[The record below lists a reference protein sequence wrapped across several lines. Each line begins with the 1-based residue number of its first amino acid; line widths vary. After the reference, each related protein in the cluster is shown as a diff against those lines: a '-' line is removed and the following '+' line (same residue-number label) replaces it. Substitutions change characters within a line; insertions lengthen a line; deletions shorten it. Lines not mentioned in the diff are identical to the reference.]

1 MSRSDARGW
10 LADLPPV
17 RRLWRPRDDAHPIDT
32 AVWLA
37 ESELVAAA
45 AGLVDVQRACSHAC
59 TILLGEPGIGKSTEL
74 LGFVRQHSGR
84 GGIVQLIELRGFGDE
99 QRLLDELGLGSVST
113 AAESPEHPVLA
124 LDSLDECPMPMGQVI
139 ELLKRALPALPRGAH
154 LVVACRTAA
163 WPPILEAVL
172 RGYYTDVGVYEL
184 LPLTHSQVAELAAA
198 AGLDPEAFRDAVA
211 DARVAPLTVSPN
223 TLKLLLADALSW
235 AGSGPLR
242 LPGGQQELFDR
253 ACRRLAAEP
262 NPYRQVSGSFRS
274 PDEVVAV
281 AGYLATIA
289 LFSGAAEFW
298 IDPVEESP
306 PGALAPAACGPA
318 SVAWNDQES
327 LRVGP
332 LSVDQWLVRE
342 VLGTALFAGR
352 GEERLGFVHQT
363 IAEYLAARHLV
374 SAGVPTQQVIALL
387 RGRKGRLAP
396 QVQAVAAWLIALAPD
411 RYGHLLG
418 DDPTAFI
425 RSAVELPDPSYRE
438 ILVNGLLDLASRYE
452 LSDIYGL
459 DLNGLNYPGLAA
471 RLTDF
476 LQDRAAPADVR
487 MLAALVARANHLRE
501 LVPVLLERTLDDRQ
515 PVGLRGL
522 FGNMALELGD
532 LDTHR
537 RLATL
542 TGESADHDPE
552 DELFGLGLSA
562 SLRAG
567 TSLGDFLPGLRP
579 PREPDL
585 FGSYRLLL
593 ISELPKRIADPR
605 LDTAQLLAALA
616 WAAELEDKA
625 GTQGAVPTPDSS
637 AGRLL
642 DPMEPV
648 LDAILQAGVA
658 GCGDDERLLDA
669 TAGLLAV
676 RLEHHSTILHD
687 QRSQLP
693 TVPTNSRHAIVAATR
708 RELRNLSV
716 HQSAAWPLH
725 GVLILAED
733 LPWLINQALTTTDPE
748 EAADWALY
756 ARWAFNL
763 DDEHHIRLVL
773 EIAPDTILYRQ
784 GFANWREPVRLDS
797 ELADQLRRAHR
808 RSPEPEP
815 EAPSASE
822 LRQRLVTILEATPDD
837 DTFTR
842 LCQLLLFRP
851 GQRWAHNQ
859 LELDI
864 TGLPGWEL
872 LDSAQRDLA
881 AGLAGHHLRHADVDP
896 AAYLGTNTIDF
907 RVLAGV
913 RALALLCHTLNQ
925 PPELPPDRWALW
937 APSLVGAPVDTGS
950 QGMLEEALQLAY
962 RHAPE
967 AVQQAASILAHQP
980 DPFGEF
986 PLRRLEPILDVT
998 AIPWLA
1004 ELAADPSIGRSP
1016 AAEAL
1021 RQLFNHD
1028 LAAARRHLDSVL
1040 QPSRLTDP
1048 AGRERAEDAV
1058 VTALATAPTAVW
1070 DVVWPVL
1077 ETNGAFGEAV
1087 FLRVAHDRD
1096 RVAPALTEQQL
1107 VDLWQLLHTRF
1118 PPDQDPVVHGGHI
1131 ITPRESVANLRNRL
1145 LPELAQRGNDDAT
1158 ALLRRLVEEHPQ
1170 LPWLARLAADA
1181 EQTARRGDW
1190 TPLPARQVVALLA
1203 APERLLLRT
1212 SRDLLDA
1219 VLDAMHA
1226 IQQDLGHGAP
1236 PEATLLWNHGPACRG
1251 GPGNGCR
1258 PKSEDEISDYLAGHL
1273 RRHLQHAAVNRE
1285 VQTQR
1290 RAPTGIGERVDL
1302 LVEAR
1307 ARAAPHDLVQ
1317 VAVEVKGCWNREA
1330 LSGLGDQLVRYLN
1343 SLPGSA
1349 GLFVVAW
1356 FDPAH
1361 WDMPGPW
1368 TRHPILGQQTNLIA
1382 ALSNQAGEASSSTGR
1397 AIAARILDCSIPT

>member
-1 MSRSDARGW
+1 

-17 RRLWRPRDDAHPIDT
+17 RRLWRPRDDAHPVDA

-59 TILLGEPGIGKSTEL
+59 TVLLGEPGIGKSTEL
-74 LGFVRQHSGR
+74 LGFVKQHSER
-84 GGIVQLIELRGFGDE
+84 GGIAQLVELRGFGDE
-99 QRLLDELGLGSVST
+99 QRLLDELGLGFVGK
-113 AAESPEHPVLA
+113 AGGSPEHPVLI
-124 LDSLDECPMPMGQVI
+124 LDSLDECPIPMAQVI
-139 ELLKRALPALPRGAH
+139 ELLKRALPALPRDAH
-154 LVVACRTAA
+154 LVVVCRTAA

-184 LPLTHSQVAELAAA
+184 LPLTHSQSAELAAA

-211 DARVAPLTVSPN
+211 DARVAPLTASPN
-223 TLKLLLADALSW
+223 TLKLLLADALCW
-235 AGSGPLR
+235 TGPGPLR
-242 LPGGQQELFDR
+242 LPDSQQELFER

-262 NPYRQVSGSFRS
+262 NPYRQVSGPSHN

-298 IDPVEESP
+298 INPVEEPP
-306 PGALAPAACGPA
+306 PGALTPAACGPA
-318 SVAWNDQES
+318 TVAWSDQDGP
-327 LRVGP
+327 RVGP
-332 LSVDQWLVRE
+332 LAVDERLIRE
-342 VLGTALFAGR
+342 VLATALFAGR
-352 GEERLGFVHQT
+352 GLEHLGFAHQT

-374 SAGVPTQQVIALL
+374 SADVPTRQVIALL

-438 ILVNGLLDLASRYE
+438 VLVNGLLDLASRYE
-452 LSDIYGL
+452 LGDIFGL
-459 DLNGLNYPGLAA
+459 DLTNLTHPGLAA
-471 RLTDF
+471 KLTDF

-487 MLAALVARANHLRE
+487 ILAALIARANHLRE
-501 LVPVLLERTLDDRQ
+501 LVPVLLGRALDDRES
-515 PVGLRGL
+515 VGLRGI

-532 LDTHR
+532 IDAHS
-537 RLATL
+537 RLSTL
-542 TGESADHDPE
+542 TEESADRDPD

-567 TSLGDFLPGLRP
+567 TPLEDVLPGLRP
-579 PREPDL
+579 PRNPDL

-593 ISELPKRIADPR
+593 ISELPKRIADPE
-605 LDTAQLLAALA
+605 LDAAQLLAALA
-616 WAAELEDKA
+616 WAAELEAQA
-625 GTQGAVPTPDSS
+625 GTQAAVPPPDPS

-648 LDAILQAGVA
+648 LDAILRTGVA
-658 GCGDDERLLDA
+658 RCADGERLLHA
-669 TAGLLAV
+669 SARLLAV
-676 RLEHHSTILHD
+676 RLEHHSAILHD

-693 TVPTNSRHAIVAATR
+693 TLPTSSRHAIVAAAR
-708 RELRNLSV
+708 RELRNLGV

-725 GVLILAED
+725 GALILAED
-733 LPWLINQALTTTDPE
+733 LPWLISQAQPALDPE

-756 ARWAFNL
+756 ARWAFNP
-763 DDEHHIRLVL
+763 DDERHIRLVL

-784 GFANWREPVRLDS
+784 GFASWREPIRLDS

-808 RSPEPEP
+808 GSPEPDP
-815 EAPSASE
+815 EAPSASQ
-822 LRQRLVTILEATPDD
+822 LCQQLVTVLETIPDD

-842 LCQLLLFRP
+842 LCYLLLFRP
-851 GQRWAHNQ
+851 GQRYAHNR
-859 LELDI
+859 LELDV

-872 LDSAQRDLA
+872 LDSAQREHATELA
-881 AGLAGHHLRHADVDP
+881 RHHLRHADADP
-896 AAYLGTNTIDF
+896 AAYLGTNTINF

-913 RALALLCHTLNQ
+913 RALVLLCHTLNQ
-925 PPELPPDRWALW
+925 SLELPPDRWALW
-937 APSLVGAPVDTGS
+937 APALVGAPVDTGN
-950 QGMLEEALQLAY
+950 QGMLQEALQLAY

-967 AVQQAASILAHQP
+967 AVQQAASVLAHQP

-986 PLRRLEPILDVT
+986 PLRRLEPILD
-998 AIPWLA
+998 AAAAPWLA
-1004 ELAADPSIGRSP
+1004 ELAANPTIGRSP

-1028 LAAARRHLDSVL
+1028 SAAALHHLGRVPL
-1040 QPSRLTDP
+1040 PSRCVDST
-1048 AGRERAEDAV
+1048 AFGRAEDAA
-1058 VTALATAPTAVW
+1058 VTALATAPTVVW

-1077 ETNGAFGEAV
+1077 ETDGAFGEAV

-1107 VDLWQLLHTRF
+1107 IDLWQLLHTRF
-1118 PPDQDPVVHGGHI
+1118 PPDQDPIVHGGHI
-1131 ITPRESVANLRNRL
+1131 VTPRESVANLRDRL
-1145 LPELAQRGNDDAT
+1145 LPELAQRGSDDAA

-1181 EQTARRGDW
+1181 EQAARRGDW
-1190 TPLPARQVVALLA
+1190 TPLPTRQVVALLA

-1219 VLDAMHA
+1219 VLDAVHA
-1226 IQQDLGHGAP
+1226 IQQALGQGAP

-1258 PKSEDEISDYLAGHL
+1258 PKSEDEISDYLTGHL

-1307 ARAAPHDLVQ
+1307 ARTSPHDLVQ

-1330 LSGLGDQLVRYLN
+1330 LTGLNDQLVRYLN

-1356 FDPAH
+1356 FDPVH
-1361 WDMPGPW
+1361 RDTPGPW
-1368 TRHPILGQQTNLIA
+1368 TRHPILGHPTNLSA
-1382 ALSNQAGEASSSTGR
+1382 ALSDQAEQTSSSTGR
-1397 AIAARILDCSIPT
+1397 AIAAKFLDCSMPN

>member
-10 LADLPPV
+10 LADLPRV
-17 RRLWRPRDDAHPIDT
+17 RRLWRPRDDAHPVDT
-32 AVWLA
+32 SVWLA

-74 LGFVRQHSGR
+74 LGFVKEYSER
-84 GGIVQLIELRGFGDE
+84 GGLAQLVELRGFGDE
-99 QRLLDELGLGSVST
+99 QRLLDELGLGAVSQ
-113 AAESPEHPVLA
+113 AAESPEQSVLA
-124 LDSLDECPMPMGQVI
+124 LDSLDECPMPIGQVI
-139 ELLKRALPALPRGAH
+139 ELLKRALPTLSRGAH

-163 WPPILEAVL
+163 WPLILEAVL
-172 RGYYTDVGVYEL
+172 RGYYTDVGIYEL
-184 LPLTHSQVAELAAA
+184 LPLTHSQIAELAAA
-198 AGLDPEAFRDAVA
+198 TGLDPEAFRDAVA

-235 AGSGPLR
+235 TGPGPLR
-242 LPGGQQELFDR
+242 LPGSQQELFDR

-262 NPYRQVSGSFRS
+262 NPYRQLSGPSRN

-281 AGYLATIA
+281 AGYLATIT

-298 IDPVEESP
+298 INPIEEPP

-318 SVAWNDQES
+318 TVAWSDRDGP
-327 LRVGP
+327 RVGP
-332 LSVDQWLVRE
+332 LSLGERLIRE
-342 VLGTALFAGR
+342 VLATALFAGR
-352 GEERLGFVHQT
+352 GEDRLGFVHQT
-363 IAEYLAARHLV
+363 IADYLAARHLV
-374 SAGVPTQQVIALL
+374 SADVPTRQVIALL
-387 RGRKGRLAP
+387 RGRRGRLAP
-396 QVQAVAAWLIALAPD
+396 QVQAVAAWLIGRAPD
-411 RYGHLLG
+411 RYGHLIG

-425 RSAVELPDPSYRE
+425 RSAVELPDRSYRE

-452 LSDIYGL
+452 LGDIFGL
-459 DLNGLNYPGLAA
+459 DLNNLTHPGLAA

-487 MLAALVARANHLRE
+487 ILAALIARANHLRE
-501 LVPVLLERTLDDRQ
+501 LVPVLLGRALNDSE
-515 PVGLRGL
+515 PVGLRGI

-532 LDTHR
+532 LDTYR

-542 TGESADHDPE
+542 TGESADRDPD

-567 TSLGDFLPGLRP
+567 TPLPDFLPGLRP
-579 PREPDL
+579 PRNPDL

-593 ISELPKRIADPR
+593 ISELPKRIADPQI
-605 LDTAQLLAALA
+605 DAAQLLAALA
-616 WAAELEDKA
+616 WAAELEDQA
-625 GTQGAVPTPDSS
+625 GRQAAVPTPDPS

-648 LDAILQAGVA
+648 LDAILRAGVA
-658 GCGDDERLLDA
+658 RCGDNERLLTA
-669 TAGLLAV
+669 TARLLAV
-676 RLEHHSTILHD
+676 RLEHYSTILHD

-693 TVPTNSRHAIVAATR
+693 TVPANSRRDIVAATR
-708 RELRNLSV
+708 RELRNLGV

-725 GVLILAED
+725 SALILAED
-733 LPWLINQALTTTDPE
+733 LPWLINQAQTTTDPE

-756 ARWAFNL
+756 ARWAFNP

-784 GFANWREPVRLDS
+784 GFASWREPVRLDS
-797 ELADQLRRAHR
+797 ELADELRRAHR
-808 RSPEPEP
+808 RSPEPDP
-815 EAPSASE
+815 GAPSASD
-822 LRQRLVTILEATPDD
+822 LRQRLITVLEATPDD
-837 DTFTR
+837 DTFAR
-842 LCQLLLFRP
+842 LCYLLLFQP

-859 LELDI
+859 LELDV

-872 LDSAQRDLA
+872 LDSAYRDRAAELA
-881 AGLAGHHLRHADVDP
+881 HHHLLHADVDP
-896 AAYLGTNTIDF
+896 AAYLGTNTINF
-907 RVLAGV
+907 RILAGV

-925 PPELPPDRWALW
+925 PPELPPDRWVLW
-937 APSLVGAPVDTGS
+937 APALVGAPVDTGN
-950 QGMLEEALQLAY
+950 QAMLEEALQLAY
-962 RHAPE
+962 RPAPE
-967 AVQQAASILAHQP
+967 AVQQAASILASQP

-986 PLRRLEPILDVT
+986 PLRRLEAILDAT
-998 AIPWLA
+998 AVPWLA

-1028 LAAARRHLDSVL
+1028 LAAARHHVDSVL
-1040 QPSRLTDP
+1040 QRSRLTDP
-1048 AGRERAEDAV
+1048 AARERAEDAV
-1058 VTALATAPTAVW
+1058 VTALATAPTVVW

-1077 ETNGAFGEAV
+1077 ETDGAFSEAV
-1087 FLRVAHDRD
+1087 LLRVAHDRD
-1096 RVAPALTEQQL
+1096 RVASTLTEQQL
-1107 VDLWQLLHTRF
+1107 VDLWRLLHARF
-1118 PPDQDPVVHGGHI
+1118 PPDQDPVVHGVHI
-1131 ITPRESVANLRNRL
+1131 VTPRESVANLRDRL
-1145 LPELAQRGNDDAT
+1145 LPELAQRGSDDAA
-1158 ALLRRLVEEHPQ
+1158 ALLRRLVEDNPQ

-1181 EQTARRGDW
+1181 EQAARRGDW
-1190 TPLPARQVVALLA
+1190 TPLPTHQVVALLA

-1219 VLDAMHA
+1219 VLDTMQA

-1258 PKSEDEISDYLAGHL
+1258 PKSEDEISDYLTGHL

-1307 ARAAPHDLVQ
+1307 ARTSPHDLVQ

-1330 LSGLGDQLVRYLN
+1330 LTGLDDQLVRYLN

-1361 WDMPGPW
+1361 WDTPGSW
-1368 TRHPILGQQTNLIA
+1368 TRHPVLGQPANLGA
-1382 ALSNQAGEASSSTGR
+1382 ALSDQAGQASSATGR
-1397 AIAARILDCSIPT
+1397 AIATMVLDCSMPN